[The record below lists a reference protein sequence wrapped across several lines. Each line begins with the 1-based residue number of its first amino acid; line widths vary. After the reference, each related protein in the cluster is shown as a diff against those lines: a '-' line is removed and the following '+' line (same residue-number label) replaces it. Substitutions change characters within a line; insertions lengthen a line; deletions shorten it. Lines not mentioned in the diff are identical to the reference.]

1 MFPAQLHSS
10 QKLKFKNL
18 FRLLKKRRSTQDD
31 VLFAKT
37 HEIVFAKT
45 NCLNCA
51 NCCKTHSP
59 LFTQKDI
66 ESISVH
72 LKMKPSEFVSKYL
85 LLDEEGDW
93 IFHSTPCPFL
103 LPDNACSIYTHR
115 PQACKE
121 YPHTNRKKMY
131 QVETITL
138 KNAGICPAVQEIL
151 TVITQKLNVR

>member
-1 MFPAQLHSS
+1 M
-10 QKLKFKNL
+10 
-18 FRLLKKRRSTQDD
+18 
-31 VLFAKT
+31 
-37 HEIVFAKT
+37 
-45 NCLNCA
+45 
-51 NCCKTHSP
+51 
-59 LFTQKDI
+59 
-66 ESISVH
+66 
-72 LKMKPSEFVSKYL
+72 
-85 LLDEEGDW
+85 DEEGDW